1 MLSFISSL
9 SPQPKAPSAMHSAQ
23 KKHTAVNFQGESGAF
38 STLKQLT
45 KTGLEELEARKL
57 NIMLAET
64 GDFPYHVGKLTNG
77 RVFVVSNQDRLFL
90 GLPGK
95 LTELPVKESFRTRCI
110 GNQKRVIQSAGGLRV
125 TLENT
130 NGIRTAK
137 LSTLDLESNTRK
149 ELTVVR
155 PGKPLAN

>member
-9 SPQPKAPSAMHSAQ
+9 SPQPQIPSPKPTAP
-23 KKHTAVNFQGESGAF
+23 KPHTSINFQGESGF

-45 KTGLEELEARKL
+45 KTGLEEIEARKL
-57 NIMLAET
+57 NIMLSET

-77 RVFVVSNQDRLFL
+77 RIFVVSNQDRLFL

-95 LTELPVKESFRTRCI
+95 LAELPVKESFRTRCI
-110 GNQKRVIQSAGGLRV
+110 GNQKRVLESAGGLRV
-125 TLENT
+125 TLENM

-137 LSTLDLESNTRK
+137 LSMLDLESNTRK
-149 ELTVVR
+149 ELAVAR
-155 PGKPLAN
+155 LGKPLAS